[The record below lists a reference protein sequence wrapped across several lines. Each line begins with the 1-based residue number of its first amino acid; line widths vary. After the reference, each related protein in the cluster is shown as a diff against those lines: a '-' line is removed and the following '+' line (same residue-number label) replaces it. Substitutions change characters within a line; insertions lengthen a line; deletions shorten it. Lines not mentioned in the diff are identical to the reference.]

1 MEAGKL
7 IGNVI
12 VFGGIGAIGY
22 LLFKKQKPI
31 DGSTSKNKY
40 TDENGNPLA
49 KDTTFYKGVEFLDIC
64 SATNGGTKEG
74 EVDVGDDNHTRVYF
88 NKKDLPYIK
97 DLCDNLP
104 LTLKNELD
112 QELSSVNDFGFPHT
126 ANTCN
131 GLDMQISDLQN
142 KILDEYKKIN
152 PILASSYEMQKKHSE
167 DKFNKFNCRDK
178 IEAQRTNDVIN
189 TEVKGDVKAEQS
201 IGKSSIK
208 DQNTYIILGG
218 LVLLT
223 GFYVG
228 LKK

>member
-31 DGSTSKNKY
+31 DNSTSKNKY

-49 KDTTFYKGVEFLDIC
+49 KDTTVYKGVKFLDIC
-64 SATNGGTKEG
+64 SATNGGTKEA
-74 EVDVGDDNHTRVYF
+74 EIDIGDDNHTRVYF

-104 LTLKNELD
+104 LTLKSELD
-112 QELSSVNDFGFPHT
+112 QELSSVPEFGFPHT
-126 ANTCN
+126 PNTCK
-131 GLDMQISDLQN
+131 GLDVRIALLQN
-142 KILDEYKKIN
+142 WILDEYKKNN
-152 PILASSYEMQKKHSE
+152 PLKASAYEMEKKHCE

-189 TEVKGDVKAEQS
+189 TEVKGNIKAEQS

-223 GFYVG
+223 GFYVV